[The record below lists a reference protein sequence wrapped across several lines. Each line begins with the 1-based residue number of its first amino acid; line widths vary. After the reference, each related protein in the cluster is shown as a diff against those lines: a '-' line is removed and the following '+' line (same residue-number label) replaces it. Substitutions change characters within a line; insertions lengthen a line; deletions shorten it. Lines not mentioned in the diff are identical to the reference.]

1 MSVYLFLSFEPED
14 RLLLDEDR
22 LLLLELERV
31 LLTDDPELDDL
42 LVDDLTELPE
52 RPELLLRVLL
62 ITELPPLFIA
72 DLKTDDPNLFRKLLP
87 PDRLELW

>member
-1 MSVYLFLSFEPED
+1 MFLSFEPDD
-14 RLLLDEDR
+14 RLRLDDDL

-31 LLTDDPELDDL
+31 RFTDDFELDL
-42 LVDDLTELPE
+42 LLDDLTELPD